1 MFGAAKVARNVGS
14 AVSSVSFHGY
24 GTKVSGNVSGNII
37 NYPSGTAVNDVAVL
51 FEYGI
56 TSGSGTPTPPAE
68 YFNAGWTKVL
78 SDTYSIPSYAGRVQV
93 SYKVLTSF
101 DSLSSVTGMNAPA
114 GDNMILL
121 VFRPDAVIAGASA
134 QGVSYELT
142 SGNPSQKTIA
152 MAGAEGPIIG
162 FGWYASS
169 FVIDPRT
176 SSLTMTETPD
186 NTNNWAF
193 TKHIIYNKAD
203 TPQSGTID
211 MDDESTSPDHGNMLA
226 AFYLKLI

>member
-14 AVSSVSFHGY
+14 AVSSVTFHGY
-24 GTKVSGNVSGNII
+24 GTKVSGNATGYTI
-37 NYPSGTAVNDVAVL
+37 NYPSGTAVNDIAVL
-51 FEYGI
+51 FEYASKS
-56 TSGSGTPTPPAE
+56 TMPDE
-68 YFNAGWTKVL
+68 YLNAGWTRVL
-78 SDTYSIPSYAGRVQV
+78 QDTYSIPSYTGRLQV
-93 SYKVLTSF
+93 SFKVLTEF
-101 DSLSSVTGMNAPA
+101 DDLTSVSGIVTGN
-114 GDNMILL
+114 NMILL
-121 VFRPDAVIAGASA
+121 VFRPDAVIAGVSA

-142 SGNPSQKTIA
+142 TGNPSQKTIA

-162 FGWYASS
+162 FGWYASP